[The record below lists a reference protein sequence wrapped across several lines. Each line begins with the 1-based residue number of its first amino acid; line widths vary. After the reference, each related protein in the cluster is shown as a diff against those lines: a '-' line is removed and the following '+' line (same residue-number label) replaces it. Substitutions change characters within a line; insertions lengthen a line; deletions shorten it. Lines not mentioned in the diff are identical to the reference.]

1 MLKGLTDEQ
10 VQESRLK
17 YGSNVIEE
25 AEPETFLDKVKGQLG
40 DPMIKLLIAI
50 AVIMGML
57 AVIGHGDWLEVAGIV
72 FSVAL
77 VTLISARTEL
87 ASDSEYRKL
96 KSGVKKET
104 CKVYRQ
110 GKVVELEIDDIVVGD
125 CIILQSGDKIPADG
139 FLVDGF
145 IKVDNSSLNGES
157 EECKKFAHEDPNSV
171 ELSTWNTSITG
182 DTFVDET
189 SVFRGAV
196 TVDGSAVMKVVR
208 VGMATVMGE
217 MAKEMA
223 DDEVDSPLKVKLS
236 DLAHKISTFGYFGAV
251 LIMVALLFSKVMAMG
266 GFGAY
271 FSQEL
276 ILIFKQIL
284 EVVMLAV
291 VIIVM
296 AVPEGLPLMIA
307 IVLMQNTKKLLDSQV
322 LVRKPIGIE
331 TAGSLNILFSD
342 KTGTITKGKLEVVE
356 FFDGTLED
364 SYEASIM
371 IKEQMLLCIG
381 KNTGA
386 MFDEAGEI
394 IGGNATDKAL
404 LSFLTKE
411 NYEAV
416 QGIKVF
422 KSQQFNSANKYS
434 AAELDGTTYYKGAPE
449 RLLSRAK
456 YYLDHEGNVVPLDL
470 AVINQKI
477 DQLAEKSMRVLSFAY
492 SNSPLVED
500 TLPTDLVIIGFVG
513 IRDDVRP
520 EARHAIGEVQQAGV
534 QVVMITGDR
543 KETAVAIAKDC
554 GLIKKA
560 SEVALT
566 SDELNQ
572 LSDETVKEMLPNIR
586 VIARA
591 LPTDKS
597 RMVRLA
603 QELNLVCGMTGD
615 GVNDAPALKR
625 ADVGF
630 AMGSGTDV
638 AKEVG
643 DIVILDDNFKS
654 IESAILY
661 GRTIYNNIQKFI
673 KFQLTI
679 NVAAVGICAI
689 APFLGMEQPLGVT
702 HILWINLIMDGL
714 GALALG
720 AEPALRTYMQER
732 PKSRTENIISRSMM
746 GQILGAGAYI
756 TAMSLIFLQHPFFT
770 ELFDSIGHYLSDT
783 HLTAYFSLFVLIA
796 VFNGFNIRS
805 NSLNLFVH
813 LEENPGFVKVMGSI
827 MAVQV
832 VLTFV
837 GGKMFSC
844 TPLTIEQWGII
855 LVLAFTIIPVD
866 LLRKY
871 ILQLLNSKNE
881 NIIVL
886 DVQSQG
892 NNYENEKNVLEFD
905 R

>member
-77 VTLISARTEL
+77 VTVISARTEL

-236 DLAHKISTFGYFGAV
+236 DLAHKISTFGYIGAV
-251 LIMVALLFSKVMAMG
+251 VIMVALLFSKVMAMG

-271 FSQEL
+271 FAQDP

-342 KTGTITKGKLEVVE
+342 KTGTITKGRLEVVE
-356 FFDGTLED
+356 FFDGALED

-411 NYEAV
+411 NYDAV

-456 YYLDHEGNVVPLDL
+456 YYLDHEGNVMPLNL
-470 AVINQKI
+470 AAINQKI

-492 SNSPLVED
+492 SNSPLVKD
-500 TLPTDLVIIGFVG
+500 NLPTDLVIIGFVG

-520 EARHAIGEVQQAGV
+520 EACHAIGEVQQAGV

-554 GLIKKA
+554 GLMKKA
-560 SEVALT
+560 SDVALT

-572 LSDETVKEMLPNIR
+572 LSDETVKEMLSNIR

-679 NVAAVGICAI
+679 NVAAVAICAI

-720 AEPALRTYMQER
+720 SEPALKAYMNEK
-732 PKSRTENIISRSMM
+732 PKSRTESIVSRKMM
-746 GQILGAGAYI
+746 GQILVAGTYVTI
-756 TAMSLIFLQHPFFT
+756 LSLIFLTLPFFKQFFGS
-770 ELFDSIGHYLSDT
+770 EDIHS
-783 HLTAYFSLFVLIA
+783 TAYFSLFVLLA
-796 VFNGFNIRS
+796 VFNAFNIRS
-805 NSLNLFVH
+805 EGANLFVH
-813 LEENPGFVKVMGSI
+813 MNQNPGFIKVMGVI
-827 MAVQV
+827 VIVQII
-832 VLTFV
+832 LTFV

-844 TPLTIEQWGII
+844 TPMGLAHWVLI
-855 LVLAFTIIPVD
+855 LLLAVSIIPVD
-866 LLRKY
+866 LLRKT
-871 ILQLLNSKNE
+871 
-881 NIIVL
+881 IVGVL
-886 DVQSQG
+886 HPKTQVSIVVEESPVSTASEADQ
-892 NNYENEKNVLEFD
+892 KALEF
-905 R
+905 